1 MELIKQIHEA
11 PNSNVAE
18 VLIRKNVTIN
28 YIIDFNLQDKQFI
41 PAIKKDIDEIV
52 KNSDA
57 ISYALKIY
65 GALIDIK
72 ENTYKDPKK
81 DKLVFLMSFKA
92 ELIKMITPDNYDTLE
107 RELTNLLRRFFIFYA
122 TYEDYHIEGL
132 KFFSL
137 FPEIIKRE
145 QFNSIKAFLFYFAYQ
160 IKRYNTKEVKEIL
173 SQSLINANIITN
185 KIYLDFCMYCFYRG
199 MLYLEKKDFYMASY
213 YYCSAVVSGFKNNLN
228 NIKLVNGFTSQM
240 IRSLCFLKYLTNFNI
255 KGAIY
260 RETRYQKFDDFELI
274 DHQDIPYCLNFLNK
288 EKDDLKDFKDF
299 IKEEEQNIKN
309 CSLEGLK
316 RAAEDELIFGILKK
330 LLKVYKKI
338 KMTKIAQEKQL
349 EVKDI
354 MRILKRKVLEGEI
367 NIKYDEAE
375 DVIETFDIDPGLKE
389 KVKKTSELY
398 EKIIEGNKNMF
409 VNLKKRKMDQL
420 SGKLNEKE
428 LLMAVNGGMEDID
441 DFNINQFEMDED

>member
-81 DKLVFLMSFKA
+81 DKLEFLMSFKA

>member
-81 DKLVFLMSFKA
+81 DKLEFLMSFKA

-409 VNLKKRKMDQL
+409 INLKKRKMDQL